1 MIKNTLIAIYIL
13 IILAMSAN
21 ARAKDKSSE
30 LVDFKMS
37 KNIRFDLAKFMD
49 WAPSHKWIQVEMMI

>member
-49 WAPSHKWIQVEMMI
+49 WAPSHK